1 MGPPKNGRE
10 INVGPK
16 DNLLSHPPSSTQQK
30 ERKKKGKIGAG
41 KIITLGKI
49 SSLILWLTTDPYERK
64 KRYER

>member
-16 DNLLSHPPSSTQQK
+16 DNLLSHPNLGSRKNKERKIPRFGEDKRTSSTQQK

-41 KIITLGKI
+41 KI
-49 SSLILWLTTDPYERK
+49 SL
-64 KRYER
+64 